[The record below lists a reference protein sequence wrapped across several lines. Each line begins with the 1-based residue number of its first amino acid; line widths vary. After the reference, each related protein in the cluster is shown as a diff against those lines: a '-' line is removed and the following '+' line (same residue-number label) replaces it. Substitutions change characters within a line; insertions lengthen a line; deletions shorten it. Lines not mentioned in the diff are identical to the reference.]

1 MLDARQNGI
10 PDSSSFHSLLVCLAA
25 ICYGSI
31 TVGARYF
38 DQIGFSWF
46 EISFLIVF
54 VPLPLVPFVLL
65 RSDFR
70 VSPGQLG
77 FFLVFGV
84 IGAGLQLAQYL
95 GIVLAMPVAV
105 VALLLY
111 SQPIWTVVLG
121 RLILGEPVTSR
132 KLAALGLAVLGTI
145 LLLEPWNAR
154 ADYNLWGVLGG
165 VAGGLLLSLWV
176 IWGRLSSLRR
186 QHFISSAFGYTAFS
200 ALFLWLA
207 RPLLSGIGL
216 RPELLRLD
224 VSVYREHWTA
234 VAIYTVIAGLLP
246 ICLTFAGL
254 RKLEASR
261 AGLLMLLEPISAA
274 LAAWLAFSER
284 LTSGIYWGGALILLA
299 NYVQLVG
306 RRNLPR

>member
-1 MLDARQNGI
+1 MLAILLCRVKNTSRLRTSHFARRTSHFAFRPPLLPACYSGKLMLDARQNGI

-38 DQIGFSWF
+38 DQIVFSWF

-176 IWGRLSSLRR
+176 ICGRLSSLRR
-186 QHFISSAFGYTAFS
+186 QHLHQLSLRLHGLFRPFLVAGS
-200 ALFLWLA
+200 ALAQW
-207 RPLLSGIGL
+207 
-216 RPELLRLD
+216 
-224 VSVYREHWTA
+224 HW
-234 VAIYTVIAGLLP
+234 
-246 ICLTFAGL
+246 
-254 RKLEASR
+254 
-261 AGLLMLLEPISAA
+261 AA
-274 LAAWLAFSER
+274 
-284 LTSGIYWGGALILLA
+284 T
-299 NYVQLVG
+299 
-306 RRNLPR
+306 